1 MSRWTESWRDFV
13 RETSYKQIL
22 AGEKISEDQFWRSY
36 AVYDRI
42 LSYSGY
48 PGEILL
54 RISSEIPAKST
65 FLDIGAGTGAFALP
79 LSRKTKR
86 TVAVDPSAYQLGVL
100 QEKAKQEGLS
110 NITILQKAWADIVP
124 GELCEICCENCEMSG
139 NGLDKS
145 PIGGTGEVDYSLASY
160 SMFDED
166 IVGFLQKMIDVSKKG
181 VFIVFRAGDPEPL
194 SEFAY
199 GPKPFAN
206 YSCLQHILAEMGY
219 VFRAEIFD
227 RSYALP
233 VDLALRQYRYST
245 KTQAELI
252 EFLRAAGRLQEKDG
266 ALWAS
271 FATKDA
277 LLYLIH

>member
-48 PGEILL
+48 PGEILQK
-54 RISSEIPAKST
+54 ISSVIPAKST

-124 GELCEICCENCEMSG
+124 GELGEIRCENCDMGG

-166 IVGFLQKMIDVSKKG
+166 IVGFLQKMIDVSKK
-181 VFIVFRAGDPEPL
+181 
-194 SEFAY
+194 EFSSYFGREIPSRSASLPTAPSLLRIIPACSIFWRRWDTFSGRIY
-199 GPKPFAN
+199 LTGATLCRSIWRCAN
-206 YSCLQHILAEMGY
+206 TDI
-219 VFRAEIFD
+219 R
-227 RSYALP
+227 
-233 VDLALRQYRYST
+233 LRR
-245 KTQAELI
+245 
-252 EFLRAAGRLQEKDG
+252 RRN
-266 ALWAS
+266 
-271 FATKDA
+271 
-277 LLYLIH
+277 

>member
-1 MSRWTESWRDFV
+1 MSHWTESWRDFV
-13 RETSYKQIL
+13 KKTSYKHVL
-22 AGEKISEDQFWRSY
+22 ADEKISDDQFWRSY

-42 LSYSGY
+42 LNYSGY
-48 PGEILL
+48 PGAILQ
-54 RISSEIPAKST
+54 RISSFIPAGST

-79 LSRKTKR
+79 VSRKTRR
-86 TVAVDPSAYQLGVL
+86 TVALDPSAYQLGVL
-100 QEKAKQEGLS
+100 REKAKEEGLN
-110 NITILQKAWADIVP
+110 NITTLEKMWHDVGP
-124 GELCEICCENCEMSG
+124 GEIHGILDD
-139 NGLDKS
+139 GLDKNLV
-145 PIGGTGEVDYSLASY
+145 GGTGEVDYSLASY
-160 SMFDED
+160 SLFDED

-181 VFIVFRAGDPEPL
+181 AFIVFRAGEPEPL

-199 GPKPFAN
+199 GSKPFAN
-206 YSCLQHILAEMGY
+206 YICLQHILADMGCE
-219 VFRAEIFD
+219 FCTEIFD

-233 VDLALRQYRYST
+233 VDLALRQYRYSI

-252 EFLRAAGRLQEKDG
+252 DFLRAEGRLQEKDG